1 VFDPFVQASA
11 GSGSLYTREHGGTGL
26 GLAIS
31 RRLARLMA
39 GDVTLEPA
47 PGSGAAFT
55 LWLPAPPKVRSATTG
70 EPPGCTI
77 DERRTGLRQVPGLG
91 RAGHALRDRAATVL
105 ATHVRRLRTEIDVAG
120 AAALSDTDLE
130 DHIGTLLAEVARAL
144 VLIEQAGGEASR
156 ALRDGTEI
164 QRVLAERH
172 GAQRAALGW
181 TEVDHRREL
190 AMLYEDI
197 ATTIREALAD
207 DATVD
212 IEGALDIVGRL
223 LAQAERA
230 GERERRN
237 AAAE

>member
-1 VFDPFVQASA
+1 V
-11 GSGSLYTREHGGTGL
+11 
-26 GLAIS
+26 
-31 RRLARLMA
+31 
-39 GDVTLEPA
+39 
-47 PGSGAAFT
+47 
-55 LWLPAPPKVRSATTG
+55 
-70 EPPGCTI
+70 
-77 DERRTGLRQVPGLG
+77 
-91 RAGHALRDRAATVL
+91 VL

-120 AAALSDTDLE
+120 SAALSDADLE

-181 TEVDHRREL
+181 TEADHRREL